1 MANRR
6 PKKKEN
12 KLKKQQK
19 AEVLEKIKIVL
30 EAREE
35 ELEAAADIV
44 APEFDYEQGAKEI
57 EAEEL
62 RDKLEEE
69 EEAKKAKE
77 KLIKSTSVGK
87 YFLEKEQ
94 KKERMQAKEETMEKI
109 KAVLKVKENE
119 LDAAAEELAPGFDYE
134 FEGKAV
140 ALEDERGPI
149 PDPEVDESKYP
160 KERKSLKTSIGKY
173 FLRDKHRKVWG
184 LTILAFLVVT
194 FACSLDYIFPETVH
208 VIYQTID
215 TIETVDVKTR
225 TENVG
230 DLLAELRK
238 EGYEISETD
247 AVHPLED
254 AEVKDGMYVKVLQS
268 IETTAK
274 INGKEQKINLIPG
287 TVNANLTFNNI
298 SYDENDNIK
307 PALFT
312 KVDENT
318 RIVVDEVHYVT
329 ETKKEKVEAIDCV
342 VLDPTMESGTQKETD
357 GHDGE
362 GVFKY
367 TYKYVNGK
375 KVKTKKDVKKW
386 IVEPQDNGYVLGTAR
401 TGHTGKYKITKTFTA
416 NCSAYWMGNNC
427 RGASGGRCVYGTVA
441 VDRFRYPYGTLF
453 WIEGYGF
460 AVANDCGSAIKGD
473 KLDLWMDSYAE
484 SCRWGRRHMTTY
496 VLEPLDK

>member
-1 MANRR
+1 MANKRS
-6 PKKKEN
+6 KKKEN
-12 KLKKQQK
+12 KLKKKQK
-19 AEVLEKIKIVL
+19 AEALEKIKVVL
-30 EAREE
+30 EAKEQ
-35 ELEAAADIV
+35 ELEAAADII

-62 RDKLEEE
+62 QDKIEEE
-69 EEAKKAKE
+69 KEAKKAKE
-77 KLIKSTSVGK
+77 KLIKSTGVGK

-94 KKERMQAKEETMEKI
+94 KKERMQVKEETLEKIKVVLDAKEE
-109 KAVLKVKENE
+109 E

-134 FEGKAV
+134 FEGIAV

-160 KERKSLKTSIGKY
+160 KEKRLLKTSIGKY

-184 LTILAFLVVT
+184 LTILAFLIVT
-194 FACSLDYIFPETVH
+194 FWQSMDYIFPETVH

-215 TIETVDVKTR
+215 NIESVDVKTR
-225 TENVG
+225 TDNVG
-230 DLLAELRK
+230 DLLSELRK
-238 EGYEISETD
+238 EGYEISKTD
-247 AVHPLED
+247 AVHPHEEAL
-254 AEVKDGMYVKVLQS
+254 VKDGMYVKVLKS

-274 INGKEQKINLIPG
+274 INGTNQKINLIPG
-287 TVNANLTFNNI
+287 TVNANLTFNGI
-298 SYDENDNIK
+298 SYDENDNII
-307 PALFT
+307 PALFSE
-312 KVDENT
+312 VDEKT
-318 RIVVDEVHYVT
+318 KIVVDEVHYVA
-329 ETKKEKVEAIDCV
+329 ETKKEEVKALDCV
-342 VLDPTMESGTQKETD
+342 ILDPTMESGIQKETD

-375 KVKTKKDVKKW
+375 KVKTKKEVKKW
-386 IVEPQDNGYVLGTAR
+386 IVKPQNNGYILGTAR

-441 VDRFRYPYGTLF
+441 VDRFRYPYGTMF

-473 KLDLWMDSYAE
+473 KLDLWMDSFAE

-496 VLEPLDK
+496 VLEPLD